1 MQNTGNDQYGKKLKI
16 LEINFFDFS
25 IMDIDETKVGEVEG
39 RLQRGFGIGF
49 NDFTNCCRL
58 SMDIIIHKHIKM
70 HIFSPPPPPLLVHR
84 SWALSYLVDA
94 IFFSLTFRRQV
105 R

>member
-39 RLQRGFGIGF
+39 RLQRDFGIGSSK
-49 NDFTNCCRL
+49 L
-58 SMDIIIHKHIKM
+58 
-70 HIFSPPPPPLLVHR
+70 
-84 SWALSYLVDA
+84 Y
-94 IFFSLTFRRQV
+94 
-105 R
+105 